1 MILNLIFDEL
11 IENMEQMKLKNQK
24 QSVLEL
30 SLDLKIYVI

>member
-30 SLDLKIYVI
+30 SLDLKIYFL

>member
-30 SLDLKIYVI
+30 SLDLKIYFI